1 MSPVVPPVALLAGG
15 LATRLRPITERIP
28 KAMVE
33 VAGRPFI
40 DHQLALFA
48 CHGIARVVLCLG
60 FLGEQVAAHVGDG
73 ARYGLTVIYSHDG
86 DHLIGTGGALRR
98 AVPLLDETFWV
109 IYGDSYLDFDYRA
122 ASAHFARH
130 DALGMMTVLRN
141 DNRWDRSNVVFKNG
155 DLLWYDKRERTRDMA
170 YIDYGASLLR
180 REALARIPEG
190 QPYDVADLYRTL
202 IGEGRMLGHEVTQR
216 FYEIGSHEG
225 LAETRA
231 FLDGSAQ

>member
-1 MSPVVPPVALLAGG
+1 MTTAAPPVALLAGG
-15 LATRLRPITERIP
+15 LATRLRPITERTP
-28 KAMVE
+28 KALVT

-48 CHGIARVVLCLG
+48 RNGIERVVLCLG
-60 FLGEQVAAHVGDG
+60 FLGEQVEAHVGDG
-73 ARYGLTVIYSHDG
+73 ARFGLSVAYSHDG
-86 DHLIGTGGALRR
+86 DRLLGTGGALRR
-98 AVPLLDETFWV
+98 AAPLLDETFWV

-122 ASAHFARH
+122 VSAHFARH
-130 DALGMMTVLRN
+130 GALGMMTVLRN
-141 DNRWDRSNVVFKNG
+141 DNRWDRSNVVFRNG
-155 DLLWYDKRERTRDMA
+155 DLLWYDKRERTREMA
-170 YIDYGASLLR
+170 FIDYGASLLR

-202 IGEGRMLGHEVTQR
+202 IGEGRMLGHEVTRR